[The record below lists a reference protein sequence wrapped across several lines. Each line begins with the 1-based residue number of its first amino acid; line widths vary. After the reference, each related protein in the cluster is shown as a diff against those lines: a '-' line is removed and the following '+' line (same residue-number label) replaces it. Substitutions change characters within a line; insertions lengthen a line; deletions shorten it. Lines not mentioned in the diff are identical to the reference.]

1 MSFRE
6 LLLLFFDRRGAIS
19 VNQPRGKT
27 FPFKAKAGRSLQSDF
42 RFDCV
47 EVSRVRVLVNQDSA
61 GVVFS
66 DCLNVWMMLA
76 Y

>member
-1 MSFRE
+1 MIFV
-6 LLLLFFDRRGAIS
+6 L
-19 VNQPRGKT
+19 N
-27 FPFKAKAGRSLQSDF
+27 
-42 RFDCV
+42 CV